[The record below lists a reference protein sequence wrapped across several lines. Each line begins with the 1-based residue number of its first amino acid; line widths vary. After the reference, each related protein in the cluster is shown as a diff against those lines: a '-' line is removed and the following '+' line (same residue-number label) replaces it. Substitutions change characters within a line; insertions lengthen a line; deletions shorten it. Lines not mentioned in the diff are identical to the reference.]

1 MNFIS
6 QMDINHLEVDVACY
20 ATAVYHEVNTRSLE
34 EKLGVINVIR
44 NRVRSGRWGRDVCSV
59 VYANGQFIGVTDE
72 SHNEVN
78 KRAYLETELLVLD
91 AVVFNKYANPVGQA
105 LYFHD
110 DSMQTKTAWFGKKKM
125 VKIGR
130 MVFY

>member
-1 MNFIS
+1 MEMTS
-6 QMDINHLEVDVACY
+6 LELDVACY

-34 EKLGVINVIR
+34 EKVGVINVIR
-44 NRVRSGRWGRDVCSV
+44 NRLHTGRWGYSVCSV
-59 VYANGQFIGVTDE
+59 VYANNQFAVQDE
-72 SHNEVN
+72 SHDPVDE
-78 KRAYLETELLVLD
+78 RAYLETKLLVID
-91 AVVFNKYANPVGQA
+91 TIIYNKHTNPVADA

-110 DSMQTKTAWFGKKKM
+110 DSIKTMDGWGKKK

>member
-1 MNFIS
+1 
-6 QMDINHLEVDVACY
+6 MDMHHLELDVACY

-110 DSMQTKTAWFGKKKM
+110 DSMQAKTAWFGKKKM

>member
-1 MNFIS
+1 
-6 QMDINHLEVDVACY
+6 MDINHLEVDVACY

-110 DSMQTKTAWFGKKKM
+110 DSMQAKTAWFGKKKM

>member
-1 MNFIS
+1 
-6 QMDINHLEVDVACY
+6 MDINQLELDISCY

-34 EKLGVINVIR
+34 EKIGVINVIR
-44 NRVRSGRWGRDVCSV
+44 NRVLDGRWGRDVCSV

-72 SHNEVN
+72 SHSALD
-78 KRAYLETELLVLD
+78 KKAYLETKLLVLN
-91 AVVFNKYANPVGQA
+91 AIVFHKYTNPVGKA

-110 DSMQTKTAWFGKKKM
+110 DSMPEMYQWFGKKKTT
-125 VKIGR
+125 KIGR

>member
-1 MNFIS
+1 V
-6 QMDINHLEVDVACY
+6 DIHNLELEIACY

-34 EKLGVINVIR
+34 EKIGVINVIR
-44 NRVRSGRWGRDVCSV
+44 NRVRDGRWGRDVCSV

-72 SHNEVN
+72 SHKEVN
-78 KRAYLETELLVLD
+78 NRAYLETKLLVLD
-91 AVVFNKYANPVGQA
+91 TVVFNKHTNPVANA

-110 DSMQTKTAWFGKKKM
+110 DSIEAKNQWFGNKKIIHIK
-125 VKIGR
+125 R